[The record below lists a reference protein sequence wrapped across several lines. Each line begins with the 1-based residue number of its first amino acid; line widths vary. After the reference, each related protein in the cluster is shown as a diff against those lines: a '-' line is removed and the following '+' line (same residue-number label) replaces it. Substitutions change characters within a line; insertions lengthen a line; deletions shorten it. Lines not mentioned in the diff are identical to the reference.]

1 MRLCIVCKNSQT
13 LFNSNLKLDS
23 TLSILYNLESYML
36 KIFITTNFKKEGIY
50 MSYTIG
56 EVAKKMNLSVHTI
69 RYYEK
74 EGLIPSINRTKSGL
88 RTFEDKDLEWIKLIE
103 CLKATNMPLKDIKT
117 YIDWYVEGDSTIPQ
131 RYDMFLKRRE
141 IVENQIKEL
150 QKTLSFINFKCSY
163 YENALKAGTT
173 KTKEVLY
180 K

>member
-1 MRLCIVCKNSQT
+1 MEFICLIQQA
-13 LFNSNLKLDS
+13 KLR
-23 TLSILYNLESYML
+23 
-36 KIFITTNFKKEGIY
+36 K
-50 MSYTIG
+50 
-56 EVAKKMNLSVHTI
+56 
-69 RYYEK
+69 
-74 EGLIPSINRTKSGL
+74 
-88 RTFEDKDLEWIKLIE
+88 
-103 CLKATNMPLKDIKT
+103 KDIKT